1 MNAELYF
8 KRPNGKEDQVA
19 HYVSGSVLKN
29 RMPGIVIESEWEHI
43 LDSIIISFIII
54 EKMKRDRRAGG
65 IMAASASS

>member
-19 HYVSGSVLKN
+19 HYVPGNVIKN
-29 RMPGIVIESEWEHI
+29 RMPGLVIESEWEHI

-54 EKMKRDRRAGG
+54 EKMKRDRRVGVIVAAG
-65 IMAASASS
+65 ASS